1 MAYIYDLDPITSLNE
16 ADVFILNTSKHVDKK
31 SVGKCCLIKY

>member
-16 ADVFILNTSKHVDKK
+16 ADVFILNTSNRVDKK
-31 SVGKCCLIKY
+31 NQLASAV

>member
-16 ADVFILNTSKHVDKK
+16 ADVFILNTSNHV
-31 SVGKCCLIKY
+31 GQGTYTHKYANS